1 MREDTLSKANGGGA
15 GMAEAATELA
25 SVIRRYREELERVG
39 IRCERVLLFGSQAM
53 GTASEGSDIDLFVVS
68 PDWAGYGER
77 ERLEILGVTAARI
90 LEPIQARGI
99 TPEEIATHKLL
110 PLWEEILAEQAVVM
124 A

>member
-1 MREDTLSKANGGGA
+1 
-15 GMAEAATELA
+15 MAEAATELA